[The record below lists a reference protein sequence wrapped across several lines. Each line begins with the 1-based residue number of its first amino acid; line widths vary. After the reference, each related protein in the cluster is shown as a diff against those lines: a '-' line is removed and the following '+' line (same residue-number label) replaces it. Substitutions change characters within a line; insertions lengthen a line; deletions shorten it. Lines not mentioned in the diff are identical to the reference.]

1 MNIGWFFL
9 RRHRQAFVLWLMRG
23 LRDVRVLLAPAPV
36 DLDILNLI
44 LVDD

>member
-9 RRHRQAFVLWLMRG
+9 RIHRQAFVLWLVRR

-36 DLDILNLI
+36 DLDILNLV